1 MARGPFSL
9 HQYKKGKTQME
20 LESYPNNDLVLEWVR
35 ELIPG
40 KENIRVSVQLPVSC
54 QPNKP

>member
-1 MARGPFSL
+1 MN
-9 HQYKKGKTQME
+9 QYKKGKTQME
-20 LESYPNNDLVLEWVR
+20 LESYHNNDLVLEWVR

-40 KENIRVSVQLPVSC
+40 KENIWVSVQLPVSC